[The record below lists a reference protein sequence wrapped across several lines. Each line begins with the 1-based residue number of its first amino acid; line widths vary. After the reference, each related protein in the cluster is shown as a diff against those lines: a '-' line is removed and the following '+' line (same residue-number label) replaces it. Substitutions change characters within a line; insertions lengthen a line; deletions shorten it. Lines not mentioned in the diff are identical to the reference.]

1 MEFPKELKNL
11 SKYENF
17 HVYLCQNRS
26 QVCNEMVST
35 NAHMVMQSSDYLS
48 KFFLGKT
55 SLTVAMTRGMGPS
68 NLRSTLSKIS
78 VSLLTCLINFPDHLI
93 KMESLE
99 L

>member
-26 QVCNEMVST
+26 QVCNDGF
-35 NAHMVMQSSDYLS
+35 NYCPYGQQSLDYLS

-93 KMESLE
+93 KMS
-99 L
+99 